1 MISFFRTC
9 ANIVRIV
16 VLLAVTLVLL
26 RAEAVT
32 WGPVLGNVT
41 PTSVQ
46 LSWLPGDLAVKG
58 ILFGGKLIPGPVKG
72 NYRPV
77 TLGGLTPDTQYHYTF
92 GDKTF
97 RFRTAPDGPAEFT
110 FVVYGDSRSGHAV
123 HKRIIDAL
131 TKMQPRFI
139 VNTGDL
145 VANGNNANDWR
156 RFFTMAAPLTGGTPY
171 LAVPGNHEGNSA
183 NLFRLFPPA
192 GEGSTGGEWY
202 AYTYGGVRVIML
214 NSTRDI
220 VEQRDWLDQYLADHE
235 GEARWT
241 IAAFH
246 YPPFSSSARGGTAS
260 MREEWVPVLQ
270 RHGVDAV
277 FLGHDHFY
285 ERDDYEGT
293 PYIITGGGG
302 APLYDPNVKNNP
314 YQKIAEKVN
323 HYLRVDV
330 SPTTMRI
337 QMIRL
342 DGSVGDEVVLSKPM
356 AVPAEE
362 Q

>member
-1 MISFFRTC
+1 MKTC
-9 ANIVRIV
+9 VNIARIAA
-16 VLLAVTLVLL
+16 LLVVTLVLL
-26 RAEAVT
+26 HAHAVT

-58 ILFGGKLIPGPVKG
+58 ITFGEKFIPGPARG
-72 NYRPV
+72 DYRPI
-77 TLGGLTPDTQYHYTF
+77 TLDGLAPNTEYRYTF
-92 GDKTF
+92 NGKAY
-97 RFRTAPDGPAEFT
+97 RFRTAPEGLAEFT
-110 FVVYGDSRSGHAV
+110 FAVYGDSRSAHAV
-123 HKRIIDAL
+123 HKKIIDAL
-131 TKMQPRFI
+131 VKMQPRFI
-139 VNTGDL
+139 INTGDL
-145 VANGNNANDWR
+145 VANGNSANDWR
-156 RFFTMAAPLTGGTPY
+156 RFFAMAAPLTGSTPY

-192 GEGSTGGEWY
+192 GEEPTGREWF
-202 AYTYGGVRVIML
+202 AYTYGGVRVIVL

-220 VEQRDWLDQYLADHE
+220 AEQRDWLDRYLAEHE

-246 YPPFSSSARGGTAS
+246 FPPFSSSARGGTPS

-285 ERDDYEGT
+285 QRDIYEGT

-302 APLYDPNVKNNP
+302 APLYDPNVKADP
-314 YQKIAEKVN
+314 YQQFAEKTY

-330 SPTTMRI
+330 SPTTLRI

-342 DGSVGDEVVLSKPM
+342 DGSIGDEVVLSKPM
-356 AVPAEE
+356 AVPAEA